1 MSSQN
6 TSHSPTN
13 KIRKRFFYLVVFL
26 LLGCSLVLRLALAL
40 NRELDIDEFQHLHA
54 AWMVS
59 QHYIIYKDFWENHTP
74 LFYYLLLPLFRFCRE
89 GSGLI
94 LIARVIMSCMAFG
107 ILALTYGLARIDH
120 DRKTSF

>member
-40 NRELDIDEFQHLHA
+40 NREIDIDEFQHLHA

-59 QHYIIYKDFWENHTP
+59 RHYLSYKNFCDNHTP
-74 LFYYLLLPLFRFCRE
+74 LFYYLLLPLFRLCRE
-89 GSGLI
+89 GPGLNIVDAI
-94 LIARVIMSCMAFG
+94 LMCITKLG
-107 ILALTYGLARIDH
+107 ILCMTYLLGRI
-120 DRKTSF
+120 RYKQE